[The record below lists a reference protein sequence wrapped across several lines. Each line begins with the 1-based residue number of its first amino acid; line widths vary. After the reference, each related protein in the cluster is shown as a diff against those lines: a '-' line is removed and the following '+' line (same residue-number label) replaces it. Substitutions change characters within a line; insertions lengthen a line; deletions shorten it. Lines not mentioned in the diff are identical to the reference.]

1 MMILFMTLSPMRMPA
16 SMILIMRVLLLSQSC
31 LIKMNDLIL
40 DLGLTKESAELLAS
54 RLKEKKHVEKGDA
67 SNISPK

>member
-1 MMILFMTLSPMRMPA
+1 
-16 SMILIMRVLLLSQSC
+16 
-31 LIKMNDLIL
+31 MNDLIL